1 MLNRNTLW
9 MERTT
14 QANKNK
20 DKICWEYTRKECKH
34 GIYCRFKHED
44 RQESQNPKN
53 NKAQD
58 LKEPK
63 KEMESQMRQMEIKL
77 EGMIGE
83 MKEQMTKALEKTW
96 KMMEENKS

>member
-1 MLNRNTLW
+1 

-14 QANKNK
+14 QANRNRE
-20 DKICWEYTRKECKH
+20 KICWEFTRNDCKH
-34 GIYCRFKHED
+34 GKYCRFKHEG
-44 RQESQNPKN
+44 RQVNKIPKN

-63 KEMESQMRQMEIKL
+63 KEIESQMRQMEMKL

-96 KMMEENKS
+96 KRMEENRS